1 MKYYLLLI
9 LGVLHVSVFAQ
20 DITNYE
26 KPPVFPE
33 CETQDV
39 SNLKNCF
46 YNQLSQFVFNNFKVP
61 EIVQDENYKGEV
73 VVLFEVNAKGEFV
86 VIYTD
91 AIYDEL
97 KEETKR
103 VFSELPKIKPATYN
117 GITSFKQYSYYIKI
131 PLLDS
136 YLMRVYEPDTRL
148 SFVCHTLSNLF
159 PFVPALPKLPPSL
172 VPRYS

>member
-61 EIVQDENYKGEV
+61 TIVQDENYKGEV

-131 PLLDS
+131 PLIDS
-136 YLMRVYEPDTRL
+136 QKQDLENEIAKEANQISEL
-148 SFVCHTLSNLF
+148 EQL
-159 PFVPALPKLPPSL
+159 A
-172 VPRYS
+172 